1 MRGPLVYCF
10 EEVEDKEYLT
20 ATDEVYLHPRSLNA
34 QFRKE
39 LLNGVAIIQGKAALN
54 HGNREI
60 TITAVPPIWMVAA
73 NKADESLVAIWR
85 TINEDRK

>member
-10 EEVEDKEYLT
+10 EEVDNKEDFT

-34 QFRKE
+34 EFRKE

-54 HGNREI
+54 QGNREI
-60 TITAVPPIWMVAA
+60 TITAVPYYAWCNREQGRMKVWLPFLE
-73 NKADESLVAIWR
+73 ND
-85 TINEDRK
+85 